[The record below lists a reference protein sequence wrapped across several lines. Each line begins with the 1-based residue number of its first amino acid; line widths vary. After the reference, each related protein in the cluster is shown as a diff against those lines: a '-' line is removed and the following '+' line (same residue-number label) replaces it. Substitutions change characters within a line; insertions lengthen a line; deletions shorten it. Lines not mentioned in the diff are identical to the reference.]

1 MKTKITLFR
10 ITGVCSILFL
20 AFHFAFPAFFRWSE
34 SLACLNP
41 TNKGILITYH
51 YMSMS
56 LFVFMIVLFLFQ
68 SKALLASP
76 LRYSILPLVVLIFT
90 IRIITQFTHFGGI
103 SSPLAP
109 IVILFCLVPVV
120 SGVAGLIPIKQ

>member
-20 AFHFAFPAFFRWSE
+20 AFHFAFPSLFCWSE

-41 TNKGILITYH
+41 TNKGIFITYH
-51 YMSMS
+51 YMSVS

-76 LRYSILPLVVLIFT
+76 LRYSILPLVALLFT
-90 IRIITQFTHFGGI
+90 IRIITQFTHFGI

-109 IVILFCLVPVV
+109 VVILFCLVPVV
-120 SGVAGLIPIKQ
+120 SGLAGLIPIKQ